1 MEEFTT
7 EGAEFVEM
15 REVAFELSARRC
27 DTREL
32 TGCARSRG
40 GRANA
45 IGGLGR
51 VRVEGPGILLFA
63 RAVG

>member
-32 TGCARSRG
+32 
-40 GRANA
+40 
-45 IGGLGR
+45 
-51 VRVEGPGILLFA
+51 
-63 RAVG
+63 